1 MTTWV
6 KVTPDSATWQ
16 GAGTL
21 LWLLTESGENMLNE
35 DGDLWLLEESKIDT
49 WLKDGG
55 NLSAWNKSANSSPT
69 WSKKP
74 NTNPNWIVN

>member
-6 KVTPDSATWQ
+6 KVTPDSAAWQ

-49 WLKDGG
+49 WTKK
-55 NLSAWNKSANSSPT
+55 NNTSPT
-69 WSKKP
+69 WTQITPS
-74 NTNPNWIVN
+74 